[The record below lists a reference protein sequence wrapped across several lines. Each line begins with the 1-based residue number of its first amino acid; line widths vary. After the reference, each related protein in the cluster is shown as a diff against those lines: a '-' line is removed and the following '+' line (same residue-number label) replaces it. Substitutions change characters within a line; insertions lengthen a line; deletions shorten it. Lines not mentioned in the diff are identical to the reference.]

1 MNTTEARTEFRTV
14 SDSINNMIN
23 ILPEIR
29 PRKTYGIFRE
39 SRGPIIRVTLQNAR
53 IGDLCE
59 LVDNDSRKKVL
70 AEVVSV
76 QEKDALLCPYGNIAG
91 LSGKTQVIATGAPLM
106 VPVGRKLLGQTLNA
120 FGQPLHGDPFLPH
133 EFEYRPVRSGT
144 PNPVSRPL
152 IDTVF
157 STGIRSIDSM
167 TTIGQGQRIGI
178 FGEPG
183 AGKSVLLSMI
193 AKHARADVCVLAL
206 IGERGREVKEFLDR
220 QLPPEFR
227 KNCITVVSTSDRS
240 PMERVIGAYSATTIA
255 EYFRDQ
261 GKSVL
266 LLMDSVT
273 RYARALREVGLAA
286 GEAPA
291 RKGFPASVLSEMPQ
305 LIERTGRSET
315 GTITALYSILVDG
328 DSLGD
333 PVAEELRSL
342 TDGHIILSPELAR
355 SGHYPAIDVL
365 ASKSRIMNEISSPA
379 HIKYANEVRQL
390 ISKYQEI
397 ELLIQVG
404 EYQNGVDEIGDLAI
418 EKKDLIS
425 RFMKQNTEE
434 YSDFAQTVSRLREI
448 AE

>member
-1 MNTTEARTEFRTV
+1 MGTV
-14 SDSINNMIN
+14 LTPPQSLSVSQRIKSMVKVM
-23 ILPEIR
+23 PEIR
-29 PRKTYGIFRE
+29 SRKTSGLFRE
-39 SRGPIIRVTLQNAR
+39 SRGPIVRVTLQNAR

-59 LVDNDSRKKVL
+59 LVDHDSKKKIL

-76 QEKDALLCPYGNIAG
+76 REKDALLCPYGNIAG
-91 LSGKTQVIATGAPLM
+91 LSGKTQVIATGSPLKI
-106 VPVGRKLLGQTLNA
+106 PVGDKLLGETLNA
-120 FGQPLHGDPFLPH
+120 FGQPLDGNSFSPH
-133 EFEYRPVRSGT
+133 DFEYRPVRADT
-144 PNPVSRPL
+144 LNPVSRPL
-152 IDTVF
+152 IDSVF

-167 TTIGQGQRIGI
+167 ITTGLGQRIGI

-193 AKHARADVCVLAL
+193 AKHAEADVCVLGL
-206 IGERGREVKEFLDR
+206 IGERGREVREFLDR

-227 KNCITVVSTSDRS
+227 KNCITVVSTSDRP
-240 PMERVIGAYSATTIA
+240 PMERVIGAYTATTIA

-305 LIERTGRSET
+305 LIERSGRSES
-315 GTITALYSILVDG
+315 GTITAFYSILVDG

-333 PVAEELRSL
+333 PIAEELRSL
-342 TDGHIILSPELAR
+342 TDGHIILSPQLAQ
-355 SGHYPAIDVL
+355 SGHYPAIDIL
-365 ASKSRIMNEISSPA
+365 ASKSRIMNEITTRK
-379 HIKYANEVRQL
+379 HIKDANEIRQL
-390 ISKYQEI
+390 LNKYQEI
-397 ELLIQVG
+397 ELLVQVG
-404 EYQNGVDEIGDLAI
+404 EYQSGVDELADLAI
-418 EKKDLIS
+418 EKKDLIAE
-425 RFMKQNTEE
+425 FMKQSTEE
-434 YSDFAQTVSRLREI
+434 YDGFDETISRLEEI